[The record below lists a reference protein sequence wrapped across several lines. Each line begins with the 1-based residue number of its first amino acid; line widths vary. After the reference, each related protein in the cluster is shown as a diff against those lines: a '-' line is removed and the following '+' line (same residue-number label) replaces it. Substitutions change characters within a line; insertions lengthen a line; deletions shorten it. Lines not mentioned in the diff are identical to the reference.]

1 MDDRV
6 DSIIRE
12 WHERRPKLD
21 FSPLE
26 VVARVI
32 RVSHFLQARLDGIAE
47 AYGLSH
53 TGDLDVLTD
62 LDRAGPPHQRT
73 PSELAETL
81 LLTTGGMTVRLNRLQ
96 RAGLIERLP
105 NPLDGRGV
113 LVRLTP
119 IGKGI
124 GRRRPD
130 HTSRYPSGQPWNA
143 PSVRAGRP
151 GRSAPNPPPR
161 SRRHPGI
168 STRHRGATRTK
179 LDRSDKR
186 IREHGSSSVSVDDQT
201 GRNASNNRI
210 SHVPTR
216 PVSRTL
222 RRAGRSSC
230 DDRPRGPRRSSR
242 LGCHIPLGSHPLST

>member
-119 IGKGI
+119 MGKELADDALI
-124 GRRRPD
+124 
-130 HTSRYPSGQPWNA
+130 TL
-143 PSVRAGRP
+143 
-151 GRSAPNPPPR
+151 
-161 SRRHPGI
+161 
-168 STRHRGATRTK
+168 
-179 LDRSDKR
+179 LDT
-186 IREHGSSSVSVDDQT
+186 QA
-201 GRNASNNRI
+201 ASLGMLQA
-210 SHVPTR
+210 SEQADLADLL
-216 PVSRTL
+216 RTL
-222 RRAGRSSC
+222 LRGLGDTPAF
-230 DDRPRGPRRSSR
+230 RPAIAVQRGQS
-242 LGCHIPLGSHPLST
+242 

>member
-96 RAGLIERLP
+96 RAGLVERLP

-119 IGKGI
+119 MGKELADDALI
-124 GRRRPD
+124 
-130 HTSRYPSGQPWNA
+130 TL
-143 PSVRAGRP
+143 
-151 GRSAPNPPPR
+151 
-161 SRRHPGI
+161 
-168 STRHRGATRTK
+168 
-179 LDRSDKR
+179 LDTQAASLGMLQAS
-186 IREHGSSSVSVDDQT
+186 EQVDLADLL
-201 GRNASNNRI
+201 
-210 SHVPTR
+210 
-216 PVSRTL
+216 RTL
-222 RRAGRSSC
+222 LRGLGDTPAF
-230 DDRPRGPRRSSR
+230 RPAIAVQRGQS
-242 LGCHIPLGSHPLST
+242 

>member
-12 WHERRPKLD
+12 WNERRPNLE

-26 VVARVI
+26 IVARVI
-32 RVSHFLQARLDGIAE
+32 RAAQFLQTRLDGIAE

-96 RAGLIERLP
+96 QAGLIERLP
-105 NPLDGRGV
+105 NPRDGRGV

-119 IGKGI
+119 IGKALAEDALATLLDTQAASLGTLKPPEQAQLADLLRALLQ
-124 GRRRPD
+124 GLGDTPAFRP
-130 HTSRYPSGQPWNA
+130 A
-143 PSVRAGRP
+143 IAVE
-151 GRSAPNPPPR
+151 
-161 SRRHPGI
+161 
-168 STRHRGATRTK
+168 RG
-179 LDRSDKR
+179 
-186 IREHGSSSVSVDDQT
+186 
-201 GRNASNNRI
+201 
-210 SHVPTR
+210 
-216 PVSRTL
+216 
-222 RRAGRSSC
+222 
-230 DDRPRGPRRSSR
+230 
-242 LGCHIPLGSHPLST
+242 